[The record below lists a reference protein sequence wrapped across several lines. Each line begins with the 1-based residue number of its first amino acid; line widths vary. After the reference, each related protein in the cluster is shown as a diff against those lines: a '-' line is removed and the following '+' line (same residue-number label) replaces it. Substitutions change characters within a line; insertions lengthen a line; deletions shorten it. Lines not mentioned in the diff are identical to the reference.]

1 MFDLWCPIIGSA
13 VLRWSSD
20 VVSVA
25 NPRRGEIDVLI
36 RCACDDLVLLR
47 PDRRERPPAAGRLT
61 EAVQQHDRR
70 SRAGSVVLELESVH
84 RCASHAFH
92 SRLP

>member
-1 MFDLWCPIIGSA
+1 MFDLWCPVIGSA

-47 PDRRERPPAAGRLT
+47 TGRRRAGMEETVHGVDADAALHARAGRVT
-61 EAVQQHDRR
+61 QAH
-70 SRAGSVVLELESVH
+70 G
-84 RCASHAFH
+84 
-92 SRLP
+92 